1 MKSACIKTTHCIS
14 WGTILLIAS
23 GWAGGQSWR
32 QINSGLPVTVAGV
45 RALAFDPTTPSIV
58 YGVGPNGALFKSN
71 DGGQSWNAISRATS
85 VRSVVVDPKNS
96 ANIYALARNGVLK
109 SADQGETWMVA
120 NTGLQ
125 SNYVYQ
131 LVSVPTDP
139 QAFYAVAGN
148 GRLFKTTD
156 GAQSW
161 RPIDATFYAFE
172 GADTPLAG
180 ASLNTII
187 VDPKNPLTLYAQV
200 YSYVAGL
207 FKSTDGGVT
216 WYSAATPLPMNLAA
230 LPVFNPQAPSTM
242 YLWYSDYSYPAKT
255 GGGHFL
261 QSTDDGASWNDIGN
275 GGVPAGSYLQNLAFD
290 AKSPSIVFATYGGN
304 DGWGLVK
311 STNGGKTWNQLN
323 TGLPPYQTSS
333 IVAVGSDSTVYAG
346 YVDLTIG
353 RGRLMKSADG
363 GTTWSAADS
372 GLTYID
378 IRTLAIDPANVANV
392 YAGVGGGGEGV
403 FKTTDEGGHWSN
415 LAQFQIGGPPPSA
428 TASLTQGEPG
438 VVNSLLIDF
447 ANPKVLYAATARIDR
462 SCIYTDK
469 LFFKSTDGG
478 TSWDN
483 ITNPPQGGCA
493 FFFSPPVLTLA
504 PNDSNE
510 LYLGGEDDCGGAE
523 LDQSPDG
530 GSDWKLLPGGI
541 SSASGVNAL
550 AADPTDS
557 STLYAGA
564 PEGVFKSTDGGA
576 NWANVFGKGSVA
588 ALTMDPT
595 QPNTLY
601 AAMGN
606 QYSLSAGFQG
616 VFKSVDG
623 GVSWS
628 PINTG
633 MDSVIATGS
642 LVTAIVVAPRN
653 PNTIYLGTSGS
664 GVYRS
669 SDSGSHWAPFNDT
682 LTNLDVRVLTV
693 APSGLN
699 RLYAATAGGV
709 FTIIDKP
716 LPSIGPRR

>member
-1 MKSACIKTTHCIS
+1 MKSACVQASHCVS
-14 WGTILLIAS
+14 WGTILLFAS
-23 GWAGGQSWR
+23 GLAAGQSWR
-32 QINSGLPVTVAGV
+32 QINSGLPVTVAGL
-45 RALAFDPTTPSIV
+45 RSLTFDPTTPLIV
-58 YGVGPNGALFKSN
+58 YGVGPNGTLFKSN

-96 ANIYALARNGVLK
+96 ANVYALARNGVLK
-109 SADQGETWMVA
+109 SADHGETWTVA
-120 NTGLQ
+120 NAGLQ
-125 SNYVYQ
+125 SNSVYE
-131 LVSVPTDP
+131 LVIVPTDP
-139 QAFYAVAGN
+139 QVFYAVAGS
-148 GRLFKTTD
+148 GRLFKSTD

-161 RPIDATFYAFE
+161 RPIGATFYAFE
-172 GADTPLAG
+172 GADTPLAS

-216 WYSAATPLPMNLAA
+216 WYQAALPLPMNFAT
-230 LPVFNPQAPSTM
+230 LPVFSPQAPSTL

-255 GGGHFL
+255 GGGHLL
-261 QSTDDGASWNDIGN
+261 QSTDDGTSWNDIGN
-275 GGVPAGSYLQNLAFD
+275 GGVPAGSYLQNLTFD
-290 AKSPSIVFATYGGN
+290 AKSPSIVFATYGG
-304 DGWGLVK
+304 DEGWGLVK
-311 STNGGKTWNQLN
+311 STDGGKTWNQLN
-323 TGLPPYQTSS
+323 TGLPPYDTAS
-333 IVAVGSDSTVYAG
+333 IVAVSPDSTVYAG

-353 RGRLMKSADG
+353 RGRLVKSADG
-363 GTTWSAADS
+363 GTNWSAADS
-372 GLTYID
+372 GLTYIGVL
-378 IRTLAIDPANVANV
+378 TLAIDPTNAADV
-392 YAGVGGGGEGV
+392 YAGVGAGGEGV
-403 FKTTDEGGHWSN
+403 FKTMDDGGNWSN
-415 LAQFQIGGPPPSA
+415 LAKFQIGGPP
-428 TASLTQGEPG
+428 ASPAFPLSQAEPG

-483 ITNPPQGGCA
+483 IANPPQGGCG

-550 AADPTDS
+550 AADPTNL
-557 STLYAGA
+557 STLYVGA

-576 NWANVFGKGSVA
+576 NWTSVFGKGSVA
-588 ALTMDPT
+588 ALAMDPA

-606 QYSLSAGFQG
+606 RYSLSAGFDG
-616 VFKSVDG
+616 VFKSVDDG
-623 GVSWS
+623 ENWS
-628 PINTG
+628 TINTG
-633 MDSVIATGS
+633 LESVITAGS

-653 PNTIYLGTSGS
+653 PNMLYLASSGG
-664 GVYRS
+664 GVYKS
-669 SDSGSHWAPFNDT
+669 SDGGSHWAPFNENM
-682 LTNLDVRVLTV
+682 TNLDARVLTV

-699 RLYAATAGGV
+699 RLYAATPGGV
-709 FTIIDKP
+709 FTIIDEP
-716 LPSIGPRR
+716 VQAIRPRR